1 MLLYK
6 DDKLVMCRC
15 EKHFKFKLFYMVLT
29 TIFQTVYPEPL
40 YLHTV
45 LTFFQFN
52 LTIQS
57 KEKKIVKSKKNVD
70 FLFIFLVVRLSI
82 REIEPKIQDSF
93 YNFIPEF

>member
-40 YLHTV
+40 YLQSTSTV
-45 LTFFQFN
+45 LKFFQFN
-52 LTIQS
+52 LTIS
-57 KEKKIVKSKKNVD
+57 IKKN
-70 FLFIFLVVRLSI
+70 
-82 REIEPKIQDSF
+82 REIEK
-93 YNFIPEF
+93 